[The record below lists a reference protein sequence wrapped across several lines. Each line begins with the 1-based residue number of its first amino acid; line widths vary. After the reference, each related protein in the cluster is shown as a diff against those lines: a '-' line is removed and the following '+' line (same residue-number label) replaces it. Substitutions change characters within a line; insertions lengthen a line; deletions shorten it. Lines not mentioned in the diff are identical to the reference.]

1 MLLLQGLLAG
11 RLDLDLLV
19 HRLSLCQVDRLTALS
34 QVLRTCLPHICRL
47 LLLSH

>member
-1 MLLLQGLLAG
+1 MLLLQGFLAG

-19 HRLSLCQVDRLTALS
+19 HGLCLGQVDRLTALS
-34 QVLRTCLPHICRL
+34 QVLRCCLPHVRRL